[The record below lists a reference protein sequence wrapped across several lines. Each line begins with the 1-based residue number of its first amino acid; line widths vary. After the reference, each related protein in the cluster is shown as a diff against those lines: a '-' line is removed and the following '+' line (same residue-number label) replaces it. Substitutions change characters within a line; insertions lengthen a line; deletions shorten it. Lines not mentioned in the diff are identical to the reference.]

1 MACPHDN
8 ISLPTTGDPDTVCAD
23 CGAIITSHER
33 QTQMDNCKACGVP
46 LADSDELSTHCEGCE
61 SMAQKK
67 QLPSNLWTIGTALA
81 DEVGIARTTLI
92 SAADRAAFPVV
103 VLGCGSRAAL
113 RADVAAWVAGVR
125 GMT

>member
-1 MACPHDN
+1 
-8 ISLPTTGDPDTVCAD
+8 
-23 CGAIITSHER
+23 
-33 QTQMDNCKACGVP
+33 MDNCKACGVP
-46 LADSDELSTHCEGCE
+46 LADSDELSIHCEGCE
-61 SMAQKK
+61 PMAQTK
-67 QLPSNLWTIGTALA
+67 QLPGNLWTIGTALA

>member
-1 MACPHDN
+1 
-8 ISLPTTGDPDTVCAD
+8 
-23 CGAIITSHER
+23 
-33 QTQMDNCKACGVP
+33 MDNCKACGVP
-46 LADSDELSTHCEGCE
+46 LADSDELSIHCEGCE
-61 SMAQKK
+61 QMAQTK
-67 QLPSNLWTIGTALA
+67 QLPGDLWTIGTALA

-125 GMT
+125 GGE